1 MRNPVLKVLTL
12 VVVLLIT
19 VPNQVAYGCCGCMSG
34 DCSSASNAISQHHQE
49 ITNQTNQ
56 EFDDDLRAFQNW
68 VTDVFFAEEIVPA
81 IRMMTTQ
88 MNAVAMQHT
97 QIVGSFLDAKN
108 QLDTQRLFQELQT
121 EAHKD
126 YIPSDDFCWFGTN
139 IRSMPASKIKS
150 RLNTFSLSSKSIDR
164 QLGNINTKGA
174 DTVETDL
181 ETRWS
186 YFRTRYCDPS
196 DNNRSPLYF
205 FAARAGTG
213 LELACDHGGP
223 GGGNNRGADESF
235 RTNIDVDYTRLV
247 ETPRT
252 ISVDFSD
259 GNATSDSEIDIVA
272 LSEYLYGHRVL
283 SRDIKAANLS
293 SPAGQNLY
301 YALRSVVSKRNVAQN
316 TFDSI
321 VGLKSS
327 GSARQYENLMGG
339 IAPLALGHTRQ
350 YLAAIVRDLYSYNG
364 ITPELTA
371 PNKLSDWDI
380 YSLIGDDPSYY
391 SQLEIMAKKLYQNPD
406 FYVKLY
412 DTPVNVAR
420 KGVAMK
426 AIELMVD
433 REIYESQLRREMTA
447 SILLSSKLRAKERSV
462 SEGLI
467 KGEAVAKN

>member
-1 MRNPVLKVLTL
+1 VLKVLTL
-12 VVVLLIT
+12 VVILLIT

-34 DCSSASNAISQHHQE
+34 DCSSAANAISQHHQE

-68 VTDVFFAEEIVPA
+68 VTDVYFAEEIVPA
-81 IRMMTTQ
+81 LRMMTTQ

-108 QLDTQRLFQELQT
+108 QMDTQRLFQELQT

-150 RLNTFSLSSKSIDR
+150 RLNTYSLSAKSIDR
-164 QLGNINTKGA
+164 QLGNVNTKGA
-174 DTVETDL
+174 DSIETDL
-181 ETRWS
+181 DTRWR

-205 FAARAGTG
+205 FPAANRVGTG
-213 LELACDHGGP
+213 LELACDHDGP
-223 GGGNNRGADESF
+223 GGSTNMGADETF

-247 ETPRT
+247 ESPRT
-252 ISVDFSD
+252 INVDFSD
-259 GNATSDSEIDIVA
+259 GNATTDNEIDIVA
-272 LSEYLYGHRVL
+272 LSENLYGHRVL
-283 SRDIKAANLS
+283 SREIVATELT
-293 SPAGQNLY
+293 SPAAKNLY

-321 VGLKSS
+321 VGLKSR
-327 GSARQYENLMGG
+327 GSAGQYENNMGG
-339 IAPLALGHTRQ
+339 LAPLALGHTRQ

-364 ITPELTA
+364 ITPQPTS
-371 PNKLSDWDI
+371 PYKLSDWDI

-412 DTPVNVAR
+412 DTPANVAR

-433 REIYESQLRREMTA
+433 REMYESQLRREMSA
-447 SILLSSKLRAKERSV
+447 SILLSSRLRAKERAV
-462 SEGLI
+462 SAGLV
-467 KGEAVAKN
+467 KGEAVVKQ

>member
-1 MRNPVLKVLTL
+1 M
-12 VVVLLIT
+12 
-19 VPNQVAYGCCGCMSG
+19 
-34 DCSSASNAISQHHQE
+34 
-49 ITNQTNQ
+49 
-56 EFDDDLRAFQNW
+56 
-68 VTDVFFAEEIVPA
+68 PA
-81 IRMMTTQ
+81 LRMMTTQ

-150 RLNTFSLSSKSIDR
+150 RLNMFSLSSKSIDR

-181 ETRWS
+181 ETRWR

-196 DNNRSPLYF
+196 DNNRSPLYYF
-205 FAARAGTG
+205 SARVGTG
-213 LELACDHGGP
+213 LELACDHDGP
-223 GGGNNRGADESF
+223 GGSNNMGADESF

-247 ETPRT
+247 ESPRT
-252 ISVDFSD
+252 INVDFSD
-259 GNATSDSEIDIVA
+259 GNATSDNEMDIVA

-283 SRDIKAANLS
+283 SRDIRATNLT

-316 TFDSI
+316 AFDSI
-321 VGLKSS
+321 VGLKSA
-327 GSARQYENLMGG
+327 GSARQYENIMGG
-339 IAPLALGHTRQ
+339 AAPLALGHTRQ
-350 YLAAIVRDLYSYNG
+350 YLAAIVRELYSYNG
-364 ITPELTA
+364 ITPNPTS
-371 PNKLSDWDI
+371 PFQLSDWDI
-380 YSLIGDDPSYY
+380 YSLIGEDPSYY

-412 DTPVNVAR
+412 DTPANVAR

-433 REIYESQLRREMTA
+433 REMYESQLRREMTA
-447 SILLSSKLRAKERSV
+447 SILLSSKLRAKERGV